1 MFKKYY
7 DILELPDN
15 SSDNDV
21 KRAYRKLAVKYHPD
35 KNPDNRETAEEKF
48 KQVAEAYEILTN
60 KDKYKSK
67 MMFETNQFNNFVDPD
82 ELFAQIFKNMNIYQN
97 NSSNTFQQ
105 HMAVNIPNMNF
116 QSNCVIRSSNVRFEN
131 GKKIE
136 TIRETAN
143 GKTIEKTIITDMNS
157 QANQSF
163 NLPINL
169 ENLIFRNK

>member
-35 KNPDNRETAEEKF
+35 KNRDNREIAEEKF

-82 ELFAQIFKNMNIYQN
+82 ELFAQIFKNMSIYQN

-116 QSNCVIRSSNVRFEN
+116 QSNCVMRSSNVRFEN

-136 TIRETAN
+136 TIRETVN

>member
-15 SSDNDV
+15 SSDNEV

-35 KNPDNRETAEEKF
+35 KNRDNREMAEKF
-48 KQVAEAYEILTN
+48 NQVAEAYEILT
-60 KDKYKSK
+60 KTDTYKSK

-82 ELFAQIFKNMNIYQN
+82 ELFAQIFKNMSIYQN

-116 QSNCVIRSSNVRFEN
+116 QSNSVMRSSSVRFEN